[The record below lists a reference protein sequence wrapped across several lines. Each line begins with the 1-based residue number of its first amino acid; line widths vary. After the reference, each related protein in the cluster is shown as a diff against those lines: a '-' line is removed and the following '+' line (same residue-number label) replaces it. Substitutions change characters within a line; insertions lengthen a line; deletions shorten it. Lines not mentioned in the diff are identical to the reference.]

1 MSNIQSVINPMEDSS
16 TSRTK
21 QDEAYSERSMQTT
34 LKRANEIVT
43 QLESMDTVDHGFV
56 KKDVLDIL
64 RTLADRLNESTKQV
78 QQLKYKNLLLSN
90 KTSNENQM
98 RHEVEEN
105 LKTQQF
111 EKLKSQLYVEN
122 VHLNEQLHIKEN
134 KVTKYKKKIIAKNKH
149 INQLMRLLNQ
159 TPQLLDSSQSE
170 SSMISNAREDTEEA
184 DTTIPITDSGRKA
197 KPVKTETHMLNAL
210 GMLASHVLKDENKA
224 DDTSGNGDETRI
236 EEDDSVNR
244 TILQSEVKSSNQE
257 IMDRSPTF
265 ARSLAPILPLNKKE
279 ELHSLR
285 VVLPNIPRPEMKLDV
300 KLPVMKRFNT
310 LDGSVKDIS

>member
-56 KKDVLDIL
+56 KKDVLEIL

-184 DTTIPITDSGRKA
+184 DTTIPITDSGERPNQLKL
-197 KPVKTETHMLNAL
+197 KHIC
-210 GMLASHVLKDENKA
+210 MLASHVLKDENKA

-257 IMDRSPTF
+257 VMDRSPTF